1 MGQIVSE
8 ILSPVLIWWLHTNH
22 LKFDLHWFLM
32 FWTES
37 NLGKVHLIWQ
47 GGGDEDIEGGLRK
60 FLDTRRGGSEKIV
73 ALGGGAPKICILQNQ
88 HMTSSYRSDGFQ
100 LNNLMTCATQ
110 LYHVVYRYNKCSL
123 SNYYTLVHPK
133 NALENCITTVSQV
146 CHSINHWRQ

>member
-1 MGQIVSE
+1 MGTR
-8 ILSPVLIWWLHTNH
+8 LR
-22 LKFDLHWFLM
+22 FRWFLILNLNQSNAIY
-32 FWTES
+32 FALETQSWIKRDS

-47 GGGDEDIEGGLRK
+47 GGDEDIEGGLRK